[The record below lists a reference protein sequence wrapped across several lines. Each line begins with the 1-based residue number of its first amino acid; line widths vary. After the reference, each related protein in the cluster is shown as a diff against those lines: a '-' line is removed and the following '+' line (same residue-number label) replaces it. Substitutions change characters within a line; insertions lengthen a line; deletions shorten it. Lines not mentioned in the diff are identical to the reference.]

1 MSRKRPKASR
11 SEARADLPSSVRKR
25 GPRIT
30 TAELLT
36 SAASASGFP
45 PPGPPEIAFLGRS
58 NVGKSSLLNALVA
71 RRALARTSSTPG
83 KTRLLNWFRVVRG
96 GRELW
101 LVDLPGYGY
110 AKVAKSERAE
120 WKRWIEAYL
129 GDRSTLRLAVL
140 LQDLRRDPSEDE
152 TLLLD
157 WLSERNVP
165 SLVALTKCD
174 KLKPM
179 RRAERVR
186 ALGKSPELSAAQ
198 ILATSA
204 ETGLGIPELWSAID
218 RAC

>member
-1 MSRKRPKASR
+1 MSRKRPKA
-11 SEARADLPSSVRKR
+11 ARGVPIA
-25 GPRIT
+25 
-30 TAELLT
+30 TAELIT
-36 SAASASGFP
+36 SAANPSGFP

-58 NVGKSSLLNALVA
+58 NVGKSSLLNALVG
-71 RRALARTSSTPG
+71 RRALARTSGTPG

-110 AKVAKSERAE
+110 AKVARSERAE

-140 LQDLRRDPSEDE
+140 LQDLRRDPSDDE
-152 TLLLD
+152 RLLLE
-157 WLSERNVP
+157 WLAERGVP
-165 SLVALTKCD
+165 ALVALTKCD
-174 KLKPM
+174 KLASM

-186 ALGKSPELSAAQ
+186 LLSKSPELRAAQ

-204 ETGLGIPELWSAID
+204 ETGLGIPDLWAAIERVRD
-218 RAC
+218 RADGNRPEVSK